1 MSGGWQPAAG
11 RDVRIGLAGLGSMGR
26 NHLRILA
33 SRTDI
38 RLAAIAD
45 PVADAL
51 AAAVATSGAQAF
63 DEPLAMI
70 AEAELD
76 ALVIAAPTTS
86 HVPLALAAIQRH
98 IAVLVEKPLAE
109 SAEEGERIVI
119 AARERG
125 VPVQVGHVE
134 RFNPAV
140 LELGRLL
147 KDGWLSSIYSIASRR
162 AGPFPDRIRDVGVTI
177 DLATHDAD
185 ILSWIAGERPSR
197 VYAETAQRI
206 HASHEDLLF
215 GLLHFPSGATGMLDV
230 NWLTPAKRRQLV
242 VVGEEGM
249 FELDYLTQRLTFTRA
264 TDTTNPRLIGGY
276 APTFEGDVAELPV
289 ISGEPLAAEIE
300 AFLRV
305 VREGGRPLVDA
316 EDGLWAVAIATSLL
330 TAAATGQAVD
340 LSALSQRFAPA

>member
-11 RDVRIGLAGLGSMGR
+11 RELRIGLAGLGAMGR

-33 SRTDI
+33 SRADI

-45 PVADAL
+45 PVGDAL

-86 HVPLALAAIQRH
+86 HVPLALAAIQRN

-300 AFLRV
+300 AFLRI

>member
-1 MSGGWQPAAG
+1 
-11 RDVRIGLAGLGSMGR
+11 
-26 NHLRILA
+26 
-33 SRTDI
+33 
-38 RLAAIAD
+38 
-45 PVADAL
+45 
-51 AAAVATSGAQAF
+51 
-63 DEPLAMI
+63 MI

-76 ALVIAAPTTS
+76 ALIVAAPTTS
-86 HVPLALAAIQRH
+86 HVPLALAAIDRD

-109 SAEEGERIVI
+109 SAEEGERIVT
-119 AARERG
+119 AARRRG

-140 LELGRLL
+140 LELGRLI

-162 AGPFPDRIRDVGVTI
+162 AGPFPARIRDVGVTI

-276 APTFEGDVAELPV
+276 APTFEGDVAELAV
-289 ISGEPLAAEIE
+289 VSGEPLAAEIE

>member
-1 MSGGWQPAAG
+1 
-11 RDVRIGLAGLGSMGR
+11 MGR

-33 SRTDI
+33 SRADI

-86 HVPLALAAIQRH
+86 HVPLALAAIQRNV
-98 IAVLVEKPLAE
+98 AVLVEKPLAE

-230 NWLTPAKRRQLV
+230 NWLTPAKRRQLI

-289 ISGEPLAAEIE
+289 VSGEPLAAEIE